1 MNGASPSSGPDVSL
15 ESSSRAGAPRFRCAQ
30 VGLAVRC
37 TGQKQVAEEALKA
50 GCGFIHRDSTDTL
63 SQAYAGSDNWGSGPP
78 GTAVSVG

>member
-1 MNGASPSSGPDVSL
+1 M
-15 ESSSRAGAPRFRCAQ
+15 
-30 VGLAVRC
+30 RC

-78 GTAVSVG
+78 GTAVSVGKSVRIAQKKDVVFSHISSTRFLIGVMVFVD